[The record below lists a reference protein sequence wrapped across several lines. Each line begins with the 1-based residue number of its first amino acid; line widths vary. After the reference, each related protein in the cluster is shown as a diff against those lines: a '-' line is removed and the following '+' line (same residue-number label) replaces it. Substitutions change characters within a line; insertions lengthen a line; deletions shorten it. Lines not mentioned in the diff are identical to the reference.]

1 MRWGLIKLS
10 IGPEFKSFEC
20 LQCSF
25 KEAQRRNLFV
35 SCRPFQTRLLTS
47 LPRVIW
53 KCDQILKLKVI
64 MIMIMTIR
72 LTTMM
77 MVVVMMMVVAPVC
90 QLKLP
95 AAPTT
100 LDFDPCQLPT
110 IAAHCFS
117 VFKRRVFFF
126 TFCCLH
132 IYLLRGVVN
141 FIQGTRSGHCPFF
154 PDSSRAAKLSYIIK
168 FLDFDPGIALYYIS
182 LPLGFG
188 TTLTLA

>member
-1 MRWGLIKLS
+1 
-10 IGPEFKSFEC
+10 
-20 LQCSF
+20 
-25 KEAQRRNLFV
+25 
-35 SCRPFQTRLLTS
+35 
-47 LPRVIW
+47 
-53 KCDQILKLKVI
+53 

-110 IAAHCFS
+110 IAAHYFS
-117 VFKRRVFFF
+117 VFKRRFFF
-126 TFCCLH
+126 TFCCFH

-154 PDSSRAAKLSYIIK
+154 PDSLSSRAAKLSYIIK

-188 TTLTLA
+188 TTFTWVLKAHPIS